1 MYGIVYLHLANF
13 MANVGSHVHGAF
25 GVPLDMGFHAFFHY
39 QFWENLGICWFQ
51 WIWRGCSQWHAFDD
65 APKIS
70 DRLARRRPLP
80 HLRAQTPRW
89 RFKRVEKPWLTFG
102 KTYTHIENLEHPC
115 SANNIWETCVFL
127 CFFSNVCWRSSL
139 LEYMFNLVSP
149 YWNWIHQGTK
159 MIWPI

>member
-65 APKIS
+65 ANAPV
-70 DRLARRRPLP
+70 AF
-80 HLRAQTPRW
+80 QT
-89 RFKRVEKPWLTFG
+89 VEKAWLTFG